1 MPQPLLVTELT
12 GKNLMI
18 SSLILFNIDMN
29 DKEMLVLKSMDP
41 DEIYLRFKATLY
53 L

>member
-1 MPQPLLVTELT
+1 MPQPLLVTELM

-41 DEIYLRFKATLY
+41 DEI
-53 L
+53 